1 MSQDRTH
8 LPAGAVVV
16 GVDGS
21 SHAHGA
27 VGYAAGIAA
36 RDDRPLVIATAA
48 TAERAL
54 APDRRD
60 AERALA
66 RIRGRH
72 VVAREVAW
80 VGRTHPD
87 VAVRTVV
94 VVGSARELL
103 VSLSERAHLLVVGRR
118 GLGRLGSVVLGSV
131 SEHVA
136 SQAACPVA
144 VVHDDE
150 SGAPNHVVVAVDS
163 HGAARPAVEVAF
175 DEAAARGAPLT
186 VLHCAWS
193 PVDETVRGRFG
204 ADEAGPDWVEEERLI
219 SVAIAG
225 LRERYPDV
233 EVHWQLSSGSDIDAV
248 VTASRSAGLLVLG
261 SRPRR
266 TALGGL
272 TGSSLSQLV
281 LAKAGCTVLTVPVR
295 AEAAREAVAAG
306 RSDVEGGRRE

>member
-1 MSQDRTH
+1 MSEIRAS
-8 LPAGAVVV
+8 LPSGAVVV

-21 SHAHGA
+21 SHAHHA
-27 VGYAAGIAA
+27 VAFAAGIAA
-36 RDDRPLVIATAA
+36 RDDRPLVVATAV
-48 TAERAL
+48 TAERAIT
-54 APDRRD
+54 PDRRD
-60 AERALA
+60 AARALA
-66 RIRGRH
+66 RTRGRH
-72 VVAREVAW
+72 IVTEQVAW
-80 VGRTHPD
+80 VGRTHPE
-87 VAVRTVV
+87 VAVRTIV

-103 VSLSERAHLLVVGRR
+103 VSLSERAHLVVVGRR

-131 SEHVA
+131 SVHVA
-136 SQAACPVA
+136 SQAHCPVA

-150 SGAPNHVVVAVDS
+150 SAAPNHVVVAVDS
-163 HGAARPAVEVAF
+163 RGAARPAVEVAF
-175 DEAAARGAPLT
+175 DEAAARGAQLT
-186 VLHCAWS
+186 ALHCAWS
-193 PVDETVRGRFG
+193 PVDETVSGRFG
-204 ADEAGPDWVEEERLI
+204 DDGAGPDWVEEEQLI

-281 LAKAGCTVLTVPVR
+281 LAKAACTVLTVPVR
-295 AEAAREAVAAG
+295 AEAVRDAVAAG
-306 RSDVEGGRRE
+306 RSDVEGGPRT